1 MSFKAI
7 ITFVAALANINMPIS
22 AETMQ
27 NHNKVTVIYTTD
39 VHGHFFPYNFITGQ
53 PDSGS
58 LSRVATFIE
67 QTRSASGNEN
77 VILLDNGDI
86 LQGQPTVYY
95 YNFIDTVSPNI
106 VCEIYDFL
114 KYDAATIGNHDVE
127 TGHPVYDRWRNSTT
141 TPILGANVIE
151 KSSGTPYLTP
161 YKIINRNGIKIAVIG
176 LLTPAI
182 PAWLPERLWSGLEF
196 LHMKET
202 AGKWIETVRQD
213 ENPDIIIGLFHSGSD
228 ASKTTAGYIENASLD
243 IAREIEGFDAVL
255 MGHDHTAV
263 CDTVITANGH
273 TVQVLN
279 PANNAHN
286 VGVLTIEGN
295 KTDGYT
301 VAGYLKNVDQLPPSE
316 EFIGHF
322 SKQFKAVK
330 DFVEQKVTTITADI
344 STRDAFFGP
353 SAFMSLLHRLQ
364 LDISGADI
372 SMAAPLTFDGS
383 IKAGDM
389 HIADLFTLYK
399 YENMLCTLR
408 LTGQEIKDYLEYSYS
423 LWTDQIT
430 DSQRHLIKFASD
442 NPTKTD
448 NKLKNPSYNF
458 DSASGIDYTVD
469 VTKPAGEKI
478 SIKGFSNGQT
488 FHTDS
493 IYTVAVNSYR
503 AGGGGNHLTYG
514 AGISPE
520 ELKHRVV
527 SSTEKDLRYYLL
539 QQLSDHNV
547 ISPDTE
553 RNWQFIPAKEVQ
565 MASDADRLILFSP
578 TSSNHQK

>member
-1 MSFKAI
+1 M
-7 ITFVAALANINMPIS
+7 AALANISMPIS
-22 AETMQ
+22 AENRQ

-58 LSRVATFIE
+58 LSRAATFIE
-67 QTRSASGNEN
+67 QTRSTLGKEN
-77 VILLDNGDI
+77 VVLLDNGDI

-127 TGHPVYDRWRNSTT
+127 TGHPVYDRWRNDTA

-161 YKIINRNGIKIAVIG
+161 YKIINRGGIKIAVIG

-182 PAWLPERLWSGLEF
+182 PAWLPERLWNGLEF
-196 LHMKET
+196 LPMKET
-202 AGKWIETVRQD
+202 AKKWIERVRRD
-213 ENPDIIIGLFHSGSD
+213 EKPDIIIGLFHSGSD

-243 IAREIEGFDAVL
+243 IAKNVEGFDAVL
-255 MGHDHTAV
+255 MGHDHTV
-263 CDTVITANGH
+263 FCDTVITANGH

-286 VGVLTIEGN
+286 VGVITIEGN

-301 VAGYLKNVDQLPPSE
+301 ISGYLKNVDQLTPSE
-316 EFIGHF
+316 DFISHF
-322 SKQFKAVK
+322 SHQFRTVK
-330 DFVEQKVTTITADI
+330 NFVEQKVTTITDTI

-364 LDISGADI
+364 LDISGADV

-389 HIADLFTLYK
+389 HIADMFTLYK
-399 YENMLCTLR
+399 YENMLCTLK
-408 LTGQEIKDYLEYSYS
+408 LTGLEIKNYLEYSYS

-430 DSQRHLIKFASD
+430 DRQPYLIKFASD
-442 NPTKTD
+442 NPTKAN
-448 NKLKNPSYNF
+448 NKLKHPSYNF

-478 SIKGFSNGQT
+478 SIKGFSNGHT
-488 FHTDS
+488 FSTDS

-503 AGGGGNHLTYG
+503 AGGGGNHLTEG
-514 AGISPE
+514 AGIPPE
-520 ELKHRVV
+520 ELKQRIV
-527 SSTEKDLRYYLL
+527 SSTEKDLRYYLM
-539 QQLSDHNV
+539 QRLSNHNA
-547 ISPDTE
+547 ISPKTE
-553 RNWQFIPAKEVQ
+553 RNWQFIPAREVQ
-565 MASDADRLILFSP
+565 KASETDRELLFSP
-578 TSSNHQK
+578 ASSKLQK

>member
-1 MSFKAI
+1 MSFRLV
-7 ITFVAALANINMPIS
+7 ITLVTALANINMPIS

-27 NHNKVTVIYTTD
+27 NDNKVTVIYTTD
-39 VHGHFFPYNFITGQ
+39 VHGHFFPYNFITGKS
-53 PDSGS
+53 DSGS
-58 LSRVATFIE
+58 LSRAATFIE
-67 QTRSASGNEN
+67 QTRSTLGKEN
-77 VILLDNGDI
+77 VVLLDNGDI

-106 VCEIYDFL
+106 ACEIYDFL
-114 KYDAATIGNHDVE
+114 QYDAATIGNHDIE
-127 TGHPVYDRWRNSTT
+127 TGHPVYDRWRNNTS

-161 YKIINRNGIKIAVIG
+161 YKIINRGGIKIAVIG

-196 LHMKET
+196 LPMEET
-202 AGKWIETVRQD
+202 ARKWIARIKQD
-213 ENPDIIIGLFHSGSD
+213 EKPDIIIGLFHSGSD

-243 IAREIEGFDAVL
+243 IARNVEGFDAVL
-255 MGHDHTAV
+255 MGHDHTIF

-273 TVQVLN
+273 TVHVLN

-301 VAGYLKNVDQLPPSE
+301 LSGNLKNVDQLTPSKD
-316 EFIGHF
+316 FISYF
-322 SKQFKAVK
+322 SHQFRAVK
-330 DFVEQKVTTITADI
+330 NFVGQKVTTITDDI

-364 LDISGADI
+364 LDISRADI

-389 HIADLFTLYK
+389 HIADMFTLYK
-399 YENMLCTLR
+399 YENMLCTLK

-423 LWTDQIT
+423 LWTNQIT
-430 DSQRHLIKFASD
+430 DCQPHLIKFASD
-442 NPTKTD
+442 NPTKTN
-448 NKLKNPSYNF
+448 NKLKHPSYNF

-469 VTKPAGEKI
+469 VTKPAGEKV
-478 SIKGFSNGQT
+478 SIKGFSNGHT
-488 FHTDS
+488 FSTDS

-503 AGGGGNHLTYG
+503 AGGGGNHLTDG
-514 AGISPE
+514 AGIPPE
-520 ELKHRVV
+520 KLKQRIV
-527 SSTEKDLRYYLL
+527 SSTEKDLRYYLM
-539 QQLSDHNV
+539 QQLSNNNA
-547 ISPDTE
+547 ISPRAE
-553 RNWQFIPAKEVQ
+553 LNWQFIPAKEVQ
-565 MASDADRLILFSP
+565 KASETDHKLLFSP
-578 TSSNHQK
+578 TSSKLQK